1 MREREALFR
10 GVMFHAIHQHAKL
23 NNKYMKDFGANNEF
37 SCFMYWDVNNLYGEE
52 MQQNLPID
60 GFE

>member
-1 MREREALFR
+1 
-10 GVMFHAIHQHAKL
+10 MFHAIHQHAKL

-52 MQQNLPID
+52 MQQNLPIES
-60 GFE
+60 FE